1 MKLDPRERVILEYIH
16 AQQTVTVSEIAK
28 HLSVSNKTISNA
40 LKELD
45 FLLEGSGIALI
56 RKPNVG
62 VSLKGTDEILTKVLK
77 TELIS
82 EFVPETQQDR
92 LAFIVFSL
100 LKKREFIS
108 KDTFIQELYIS
119 KSTLEKDLTKVKQIL
134 EPLGVT
140 LEIISKKGISIK
152 VKETDCQAIF
162 VACLDY
168 FYHKNWKIIQDED
181 RFLQILKDVPK
192 IFLDKNTVE
201 DFKRVADVLTDFLVK
216 EKIII
221 RDESYQ
227 FLLLYLLV
235 SSERLVFVDNYKT
248 APEPEI
254 IEFWKTFTKE
264 ANIDFSEREA
274 ALFAE
279 FLTLHKEKSEKHNDE
294 ERKIKRILDRITR
307 NSNEQLLD
315 VVVNHIRE
323 AIVRAQKGRSVRN
336 PNLQDIKKNYALAF
350 EDSLEIANALHRS
363 FEVILTEDEIAYIAL
378 HIQVLKEHEST
389 QTPVLAVLIS
399 ASGQGVFQF
408 LMARLRKIFPNILIS
423 RILTVQEIGNTEIT
437 EDLILTTLDFSL
449 PGHPVIQLSPILSA
463 EDIEK
468 ISTFQA
474 NFFQKK
480 AQIFSEE
487 FSELVNED
495 FIFLDKKINTIGQ
508 AILFMGEKLI
518 SKGYAREGFIESC
531 LERERLSFTSLESF
545 ATPHP
550 LDITE
555 VKKPIIAFMRVKEEL
570 TWGKEKVKYIFLMC
584 VKDRSIKELEQIY
597 GTLLK
602 IIDSP
607 NHSTLLKGN
616 KQEILE
622 FLTNAQS

>member
-152 VKETDCQAIF
+152 VKEADRQAIF

>member
-152 VKETDCQAIF
+152 VKETDRQAIF